1 MKTENKTKDYILRAT
16 KNYQDKFDRIVVLTP
31 QGTKERIKA
40 AAGGASVTS
49 FINAAIEKELARLEK
64 DQGEKDHTTG
74 AD

>member
-49 FINAAIEKELARLEK
+49 FINAAIEKELARIE
-64 DQGEKDHTTG
+64 GGTDHQPHE
-74 AD
+74 